1 MEALKLLV
9 DKLSQYNFLTNILP
23 GTVLCLI
30 LKHSGYD
37 IIPFDNWF
45 LTGIVFYFIG
55 MVNNR
60 FSSLVIEWICKKIHF
75 TTFAPYKSFVIAEKK
90 DSKITTLSMEN
101 NIFRS
106 YISVF
111 TLSLIALL
119 YKNLSSKIIFLA
131 QCQDVFLLVC
141 LLVLFG
147 FSYRKQ
153 TNYIRKRV
161 EANQ

>member
-1 MEALKLLV
+1 MEALKFLV
-9 DKLSQYNFLTNILP
+9 DKLSQYEFLTNILP

-37 IIPFDNWF
+37 IISFDNWY
-45 LTGIVFYFIG
+45 LTGVVFYFVG

-60 FSSLVIEWICKKIHF
+60 FGSLVVEWICKKSRFITF
-75 TTFAPYKSFVIAEKK
+75 TPYESFVMAEKK

-101 NIFRS
+101 NIVRS

-111 TLSLIALL
+111 VLSLIALF
-119 YKNLSSKIIFLA
+119 YKTLSSEFIFFSRY
-131 QCQDVFLLVC
+131 QDVILLVC

-153 TNYIRKRV
+153 TDYIRKRV

>member
-1 MEALKLLV
+1 MLMEALKLLV

-37 IIPFDNWF
+37 IISFDNWY
-45 LTGIVFYFIG
+45 LTGI
-55 MVNNR
+55 
-60 FSSLVIEWICKKIHF
+60 
-75 TTFAPYKSFVIAEKK
+75 
-90 DSKITTLSMEN
+90 
-101 NIFRS
+101 
-106 YISVF
+106 
-111 TLSLIALL
+111 SLIALL
-119 YKNLSSKIIFLA
+119 YKTLSYKIIFLV
-131 QCQDVFLLVC
+131 QYQDVILLVC